1 MLIWVYLM
9 CSLLRLFVSWLWRL
23 STLFEY
29 EIENVEVIK
38 IELILE
44 NEDIIQ

>member
-1 MLIWVYLM
+1 MLIGVYLM
-9 CSLLRLFVSWLWRL
+9 RGLLRFFVSWLWRL
-23 STLFEY
+23 STLFEN